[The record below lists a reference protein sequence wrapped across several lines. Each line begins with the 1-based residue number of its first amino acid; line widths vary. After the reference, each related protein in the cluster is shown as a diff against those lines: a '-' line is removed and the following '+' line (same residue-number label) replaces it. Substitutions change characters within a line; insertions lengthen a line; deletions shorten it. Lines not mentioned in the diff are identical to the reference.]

1 MENLNMES
9 TKKKSD
15 FDSTNLIGF
24 LYIKRKPIL
33 IITILATIISGIA
46 SSPLFITPKF
56 KSTLIMFPTTTGSIS
71 KALLATT
78 NVQGKYDITEFGE
91 EEQAEQMLQIL
102 NSDEIRSKVV
112 QKFDLISHYNID
124 PNDPFKYTKLF
135 KEYESNISFRRT
147 EFMSVKV
154 DVLDADPQIAANIAN
169 DIGALLDTVK
179 NRMQRERAMQGFKIV
194 ESEYL
199 KMNQEIQLMED
210 SLTKIREKGVN
221 DYESQAE
228 VFNAQYA
235 IALQKGDKA
244 GIKALEEKL
253 ENISKYGG
261 AYVSLS
267 EILELDREQFRLL
280 KVKYEEAKVDA
291 QENITHKFLL
301 NNAYPAEKKSYPVR
315 WLIVL
320 VSSISALLFSIVLII
335 GYESFKNIKLEI
347 DLKQ

>member
-1 MENLNMES
+1 MENN
-9 TKKKSD
+9 KKLSD

-24 LYIKRKPIL
+24 LYIKRKPIFL
-33 IITILATIISGIA
+33 MTLLAIIVSAIG
-46 SSPLFITPKF
+46 SSSLFITPKY
-56 KSTLIMFPTTTGSIS
+56 KSTLIMFPTTTSSIS
-71 KALLATT
+71 KALLATN

-112 QKFDLISHYNID
+112 EKYDLMNHYNVD
-124 PNDPFKYTKLF
+124 SDDQFKYTKLF
-135 KEYESNISFRRT
+135 KEYESNITFRRT

-154 DVLDADPQIAANIAN
+154 EVLDSDPQIAANIAN
-169 DIGALLDTVK
+169 DIGALVDTVK
-179 NRMQRERAMQGFKIV
+179 NRMQKERAMQGFKIV

-199 KMNQEIQLMED
+199 KMNQEIQTMED

-244 GIKALEEKL
+244 GIKALEDKL

-280 KVKYEEAKVDA
+280 KVKFEEAKVDA

-301 NNAYPAEKKSYPVR
+301 NNAYPAEKKSYPIR
-315 WLIVL
+315 WLIVA
-320 VSSISALLFSIVLII
+320 VSTVSAFLFSIVLIV
-335 GYESFKNIKLEI
+335 GYESFKSIKHEI
-347 DLKQ
+347 DIKTS